1 MGFFTDAL
9 DTIGLGD
16 VGSFVDSAFSSD
28 TGGDPLASM
37 SPDNV
42 PTEDTGGSG
51 GGFDVS
57 QSDTGGSCGSSSGGG
72 FLGKAATALGSAA
85 ISTAGSALNPIK
97 VAQGVTPH
105 YLNNVNPDSRST
117 PGKAQRAPVADPQAI
132 WAQWERRL
140 QQFVG
145 K

>member
-57 QSDTGGSCGSSSGGG
+57 QSDTGGSGGS
-72 FLGKAATALGSAA
+72 
-85 ISTAGSALNPIK
+85 
-97 VAQGVTPH
+97 
-105 YLNNVNPDSRST
+105 R
-117 PGKAQRAPVADPQAI
+117 
-132 WAQWERRL
+132 
-140 QQFVG
+140 
-145 K
+145 